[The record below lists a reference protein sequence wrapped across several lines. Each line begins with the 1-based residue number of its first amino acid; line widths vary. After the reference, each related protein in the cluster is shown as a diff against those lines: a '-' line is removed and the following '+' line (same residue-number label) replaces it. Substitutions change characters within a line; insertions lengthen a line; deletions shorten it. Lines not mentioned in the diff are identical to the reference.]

1 MRKLTALSLALLLA
15 LSAAIPG
22 TLAMEQIFL
31 SDRIEEDPSVVLP
44 GEDSP
49 VLPEELEEEDSP
61 VLPEE
66 PEEED
71 SPVLPEEPEEV
82 DSPVPPEEPKEET
95 PAPTVWTEVSTIDEL
110 CAAGGSA
117 AHIRL
122 TADLTVSGPQ
132 QFYTFWTPT
141 VLDTGDFHIRVEADG
156 CFVFGGGAQPVVL
169 LGDGSAEDLFQISSG
184 GELHLGDVD
193 ASEYSGVLA
202 RQEEGGWLVVK
213 NVSAQPE
220 QIVYAKAP
228 VVCERVAG
236 FAAVPQGLAPEELME
251 QLPDAK
257 VFINYQGRY
266 EQAVIPREQLFW
278 DLEEQWEDIA
288 AGRRTVLHARPAGP
302 LTGEE
307 WFESELTATVL
318 APLSCELAIL
328 VDGAAIGE
336 IIDHHDI
343 YGSSYEMCIILPDR
357 VEPEGLPFS
366 QERGPAC
373 LEFSLDGGKFWL
385 SIKAGEEGL
394 YKNPDLPEHLMYA
407 SVTENRGEEPWETR
421 ASLGI
426 LSGAQSLVRV
436 WADYQ
441 GEGYIFRLYTDTL
454 LLTSEGSYI
463 HPGAGGSRGGT
474 IELLPDLPVPP
485 VEEPDPPGPV
495 PPPVEEPDPPGPV
508 PPPVEEPDPPGP
520 VLPPV
525 EEPDPPGLIP
535 SPVEEPDPPGPVPP
549 PVEEPDPPGLI
560 PPPVEEPDPPGP
572 VSPPMEEPDPPGPI
586 PPSVEEPDSPGPVP
600 PAVEEPGSV
609 EKPSL
614 PSPVE
619 SPAQGEKN
627 SGISRLPL
635 EAAEKTK
642 DAPAPAPQVPVPAQ
656 TASPAG
662 ETRQAADTPVLEDP
676 PAPAPGLP
684 APVVQVMA
692 GTAIT
697 VGLITAAVA
706 VKPAAVLNWLRRLLH
721 RL

>member
-49 VLPEELEEEDSP
+49 VLPEELEEEDSPVLPEEPEEEDSPVLPEELEEEDLP

-495 PPPVEEPDPPGPV
+495 PPPVEEPDPPGP
-508 PPPVEEPDPPGP
+508 
-520 VLPPV
+520 
-525 EEPDPPGLIP
+525 
-535 SPVEEPDPPGPVPP
+535 
-549 PVEEPDPPGLI
+549 
-560 PPPVEEPDPPGP
+560 
-572 VSPPMEEPDPPGPI
+572 I